1 MERWHLPTVAASGK
15 RDPQVLFSGAGA
27 RGVVIDL
34 RAGEEMGEHSVKE
47 RAIIQV
53 VSGTVDIQA
62 GGGTTS
68 CEVGTLVVFAP
79 GERHAVRA
87 TTEARLLMV
96 LAPWPAADHYR
107 DDRHHDASQ
116 MPANATAPPL

>member
-34 RAGEEMGEHSVKE
+34 HAGEEMRDHSVKE
-47 RAIIQV
+47 RAIVQI
-53 VSGTVDIQA
+53 VSGTVEIEAA
-62 GGGTTS
+62 GQTTT
-68 CEVGTLVVFAP
+68 CEAGTLIAFAP
-79 GERHAVRA
+79 NERHALRA
-87 TTEARLLMV
+87 TAEARLLLV

-107 DDRHHDASQ
+107 DDRPHDASQ
-116 MPANATAPPL
+116 MPSKATARPL